1 MVSVLIIST
10 VGRWAKGTKLKP
22 RGFEEKIILG
32 RVAVN
37 FGN

>member
-1 MVSVLIIST
+1 MVSALIIST
-10 VGRWAKGTKLKP
+10 VGRWVKGTKLKP

-32 RVAVN
+32 GVVVN